1 MPELL
6 SLHRVCRNFSH
17 GIFQRRTVQ
26 AVQDVSFS
34 LERGKTFGLVGNSGC
49 GKTTLSRLIT
59 RLLPL
64 SSGKIYFEGQDIS
77 LFDRQTGKSYHQKVQ
92 MIFQNPESSLD
103 PTMRIQDS
111 LLEVLQIHGIGQT
124 PDERMENILQRLAQV
139 GLSDHL
145 LSRYPHQISGGEA
158 QRLAI
163 CRALLLNPQVLLLD
177 EPTAM
182 LDVSVQASIL
192 NLLKELQQS
201 FGLTY
206 LYITHDIELLRYMGH
221 TIGVMQQ
228 GRLVELGSREQV
240 LESPSHPYT
249 QMLLCAYTDW
259 K

>member
-17 GIFQRRTVQ
+17 DIFQRRTVQ

-124 PDERMENILQRLAQV
+124 PDERMEKILQRLAQV

-249 QMLLCAYTDW
+249 QMLLRAYTDW

>member
-6 SLHRVCRNFSH
+6 ALHHVCRNFSH
-17 GIFQRRTVQ
+17 GIFQPRTVQ

-49 GKTTLSRLIT
+49 GKTTLSHLIT

-77 LFDRQTGKSYHQKVQ
+77 LFDRRTAKSYHQKVQ
-92 MIFQNPESSLD
+92 MIFQNPEASLD
-103 PTMRIQDS
+103 PTMRIRDS
-111 LLEVLQIHGIGQT
+111 LLEVLHIHEIGQT
-124 PDERMENILQRLAQV
+124 PDERMARIIQMLAQI

-158 QRLAI
+158 QRLII

-192 NLLKELQQS
+192 NLLKDLQQN

-206 LYITHDIELLRYMGH
+206 LYITHDIELLSWIGD
-221 TIGVMQQ
+221 TIGVMQE
-228 GRLVELGSREQV
+228 GRLVERGSREQI

-249 QMLLCAYTDW
+249 KTLLRAYTDW

>member
-1 MPELL
+1 
-6 SLHRVCRNFSH
+6 
-17 GIFQRRTVQ
+17 
-26 AVQDVSFS
+26 
-34 LERGKTFGLVGNSGC
+34 
-49 GKTTLSRLIT
+49 
-59 RLLPL
+59 
-64 SSGKIYFEGQDIS
+64 
-77 LFDRQTGKSYHQKVQ
+77 

-124 PDERMENILQRLAQV
+124 PDERMEKILQRLAQV

-228 GRLVELGSREQV
+228 GHLVELGSREQV

-249 QMLLCAYTDW
+249 QMLLRAYTDW

>member
-34 LERGKTFGLVGNSGC
+34 LRTGKNLWSGWQQRC

-64 SSGKIYFEGQDIS
+64 SSGKIYFEGQGVFPF
-77 LFDRQTGKSYHQKVQ
+77 LTGRRENPIDQKVQ

-145 LSRYPHQISGGEA
+145 LSVIRTKSAAERHKTCHLPCTSA
-158 QRLAI
+158 QSAGTF
-163 CRALLLNPQVLLLD
+163 A
-177 EPTAM
+177 
-182 LDVSVQASIL
+182 
-192 NLLKELQQS
+192 
-201 FGLTY
+201 
-206 LYITHDIELLRYMGH
+206 
-221 TIGVMQQ
+221 
-228 GRLVELGSREQV
+228 
-240 LESPSHPYT
+240 
-249 QMLLCAYTDW
+249 
-259 K
+259 